1 VLPVKG
7 RVSLASVGMLL
18 AIGVMAWAG
27 GVSADQPPPAYYLA
41 LGDSVAA
48 GQGASGP
55 DRFGYVGLFRRLF
68 QADHQGKERFA
79 NLAVPGESSAT
90 FLGGQ
95 MARALETIN
104 DPDTN
109 IQVVTLTLGAND
121 LLPPII
127 TEPAPRTQRMWLV
140 S

>member
-1 VLPVKG
+1 VQG
-7 RVSLASVGMLL
+7 RVTLASVGMLL
-18 AIGVMAWAG
+18 AIGVMVWAG

-48 GQGASGP
+48 GQGASRP
-55 DRFGYVGLFRRLF
+55 DRFGYVGLFRRSF

-79 NLAVPGESSAT
+79 NLAVSGESSAT

-95 MARALETIN
+95 MARALATIN

-109 IQVVTLTLGAND
+109 IQVVTLTLGADD
-121 LLPPII
+121 LQ
-127 TEPAPRTQRMWLV
+127 PR